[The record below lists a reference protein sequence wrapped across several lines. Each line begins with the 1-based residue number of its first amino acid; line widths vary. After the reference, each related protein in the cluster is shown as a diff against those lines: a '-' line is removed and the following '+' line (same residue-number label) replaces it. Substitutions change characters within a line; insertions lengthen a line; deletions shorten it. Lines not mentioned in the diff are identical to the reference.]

1 MSNETRDML
10 HENMMSIKE
19 RLSDIMAAI
28 EGDLPYFEGEP
39 ELPDGAAGWSDGG
52 YLIDAEGNDFK
63 DEDGYYVELIDLPD
77 ALDPHDYLADYPLE
91 VVDERGREFA
101 VVLGT
106 GGPHIEIA
114 ADGLAGARLE
124 GYWGGER
131 VTLYGDVFDK
141 VLDWFI
147 DRALMTY
154 L

>member
-1 MSNETRDML
+1 MLWGHMVHMRDRLEAIMQAIDDGVPYIESSGDEYDAQEYL
-10 HENMMSIKE
+10 H
-19 RLSDIMAAI
+19 D
-28 EGDLPYFEGEP
+28 
-39 ELPDGAAGWSDGG
+39 W
-52 YLIDAEGNDFK
+52 
-63 DEDGYYVELIDLPD
+63 
-77 ALDPHDYLADYPLE
+77 PLE

-124 GYWGGER
+124 GCWGGER

-147 DRALMTY
+147 ERD
-154 L
+154 